1 MAEPEDPD
9 ALAAAAALHRMSDLV
24 TPMAIRVA
32 ATLRLADH
40 LTEGPRSAAAL
51 ADATGANAD
60 ALGRLLAHLA
70 TAGVLA
76 RTADTYELTDL
87 GNVLRTDDPTR
98 LRDVLAVDSPLGRA
112 ELAFIHL
119 LQSVRTGAAA
129 FPEQYGADF
138 WADLLVDP
146 ARSAAYDADM
156 GRDVAAWAPGIV
168 AAYDWAAL
176 GHVVDVGGGQGVL
189 LAALLEANPDLR
201 GTVFDQPDTAARAK
215 AHLDSLGLGDRA
227 DTVGGSFFD
236 TVPAGAG
243 GYVLTAIVHD
253 WPDDAAIAILRR
265 AADAAGDG
273 GRVIVIEK
281 IGNDGTTPGTAMDLR
296 LLVYMAGRERTVEQ
310 LTALGAAAGLRD
322 VGVHRAGAIVL
333 LEMTPA

>member
-1 MAEPEDPD
+1 MPDTPDPD
-9 ALAAAAALHRMSDLV
+9 ALAAVLAVHRMSDLV
-24 TPMAIRVA
+24 TPMAVRVA

-40 LTEGPRSAAAL
+40 LTTGPRSATAL
-51 ADATGANAD
+51 ADATGANAA
-60 ALGRLLAHLA
+60 ALERLLAHLV
-70 TAGVLA
+70 TVGVLDRGGDGYA
-76 RTADTYELTDL
+76 LTAT
-87 GNVLRTDDPTR
+87 GAALRSDDPSR

-146 ARSAAYDADM
+146 DRSAAYDADM
-156 GRDVAAWAPGIV
+156 ARDVVAWAPGIV

-176 GHVVDVGGGQGVL
+176 GHVVDVGGGNGEL

-201 GTVFDQPDTAARAK
+201 GTVFDQPDTAARAR
-215 AHLDSLGLGDRA
+215 AHLDERGLGDRA
-227 DTVGGSFFD
+227 ATVGGSFFD
-236 TVPAGAG
+236 AVPPGAG

-253 WPDDAAIAILRR
+253 WPDDAAVAILQRS
-265 AADAAGDG
+265 AEAAGAD

-281 IGNDGTTPGTAMDLR
+281 IGRDGETPGTAMDLR

-310 LTALGAAAGLRD
+310 LLALGDAAGLRE
-322 VGVHRAGAIVL
+322 VAVHRAGAIVL
-333 LEMTPA
+333 VEMTPA

>member
-1 MAEPEDPD
+1 
-9 ALAAAAALHRMSDLV
+9 V
-24 TPMAIRVA
+24 RVA

-40 LTEGPRSAAAL
+40 LSGGPRSPEAL
-51 ADATGANAD
+51 AEATGANAG
-60 ALGRLLAHLA
+60 ALDRLLAHLV
-70 TAGVLA
+70 TVGVLDRVDGGYA
-76 RTADTYELTDL
+76 LTEL
-87 GNVLRTDDPTR
+87 GAVLRSDDPSR
-98 LRDVLAVDSPLGRA
+98 LRDVLATDSPLGRA

-119 LQSVRTGAAA
+119 LQSVRTGAAG

-146 ARSAAYDADM
+146 DRSAAYDADM
-156 GRDVAAWAPGIV
+156 GRDVESWAPAIV
-168 AAYDWAAL
+168 GAYDWGAL

-189 LAALLEANPDLR
+189 LAALLAANPELR
-201 GTVFDQPDTAARAK
+201 GTVFDQPDTAARAR
-215 AHLDSLGLGDRA
+215 AHLDAAGLGDRA

-236 TVPAGAG
+236 EVPAGAG

-265 AADAAGDG
+265 AAVAAGAG

-281 IGNDGTTPGTAMDLR
+281 IGKDGTTPGTAMDLR

-310 LTALGAAAGLRD
+310 LTALGEAAGLRE
-322 VGVHRAGAIVL
+322 VAVHRAGAIVL
-333 LEMTPA
+333 VEMTPA